1 MEHFSYFY
9 SNEKE
14 TYLMSANK
22 FSDKMISEK
31 FWGSEPIYRE
41 VVSTKNDINFS
52 KLLNWYNQMSD
63 TKDHDKWIVEYMKKN
78 GYSKQDISGI
88 VNLDS
93 SANVTKSSAAVLAR
107 METNGTIFD
116 GEMKDLVKNKIH
128 KALEFKQ
135 KIIAEETTTAK
146 VVSIQDRIKAL
157 AEQHIIYVDDEIF
170 NWYHERKT
178 KISFSLYTYLQSNQL
193 NSQICNHIKNF
204 IAKIRDEHAEMME
217 GKDEQ
222 LNEGYAYLSNA
233 SKKEIM
239 KQLNQCVEDIERHV
253 GNTKASKE
261 RKPRKK
267 KEVSASKLI
276 NKLNYQKEFVKL
288 KIKSIVPESIIG
300 SQQLWLYNTKYDQLT
315 MLNAISSLGLTVKG
329 STITG
334 YDPDASVKKKV
345 RKPEQTIQ
353 KVLSGGKQ
361 ILTKLM
367 STLTTKPIEVNGRV
381 NNDTIILRA
390 IK

>member
-315 MLNAISSLGLTVKG
+315 MLNAISSSGLTVKG